1 MRFPRRPFD
10 AVLAM
15 MAALNWFVDAIAH
28 SDCLGDLAIK
38 HIQRSFAI

>member
-1 MRFPRRPFD
+1 
-10 AVLAM
+10 M

-28 SDCLGDLAIK
+28 SDFPGDLAIK